1 MSKNKK
7 ITPTKQKKTDFEKK
21 VMAKIKRGE
30 ITMKPKWYLVVGSLM
45 MGAGLVGAS
54 IGAIFLV
61 NLTLFLLRKRGPGF
75 MRLELMLASF
85 PWWVPILAIVG
96 IVAGIWLLK
105 KYDFSYKKNFL
116 LIIVAFIASIII
128 TAWLIDY
135 LGLNETWSRHG
146 PMRRLYQQFERRDN
160 NFPQGRGN
168 RFYFRER

>member
-7 ITPTKQKKTDFEKK
+7 ITPTKQKNTDFEKE

-30 ITMKPKWYLVVGSLM
+30 ITMKPKWYFVVGSLM
-45 MGAGLVGAS
+45 MGAGLVGVS

-61 NLTLFLLRKRGPGF
+61 NLTLFLLRKRGPGL
-75 MRLELMLASF
+75 MRLELMLTSF

-96 IVAGIWLLK
+96 ILIGIWLLK

-116 LIIVAFIASIII
+116 LIVVAFVVSIIMA
-128 TAWLIDY
+128 AWLIDS
-135 LGLNETWSRHG
+135 LGLNETWSRRG
-146 PMRRLYQQFERRDN
+146 PMRRFYQQFERRDN

-168 RFYFRER
+168 RFYLRKQ